1 MGMSWAEHSVEI
13 EAPIETSFA
22 AIVDYES
29 FPHWQQA
36 VDSVEVLDRYADGLG
51 HRVRLFVDAKVRK
64 IDYVLAYGYDRPTE
78 ISWDF
83 VEGNGMRDADGLYTF
98 EELGPERTRATYR
111 LGADPELPVPG
122 MIVRRTHKQL
132 VKRSAE
138 DLKAEAERRHA
149 AGEAPDESAPEAPAP
164 SADEEP
170 AGAGIPGREAEEMPN
185 EAGPGREAEEM
196 PDEAGPGRKAEEM
209 PGGAKSD
216 WVPKAEREATSRPGP
231 EPAAGP
237 GSPGPPGPEEL
248 AAALLDKAV
257 STGRD
262 VTEGVVRAGIGAA
275 ESAIGIGR
283 EVSDGLIRRV
293 NRKLG
298 ADRDDRDDDR

>member
-29 FPHWQQA
+29 FPRWQQA
-36 VDSVEVLDRYADGLG
+36 VDSVEVLDRHADGLG

-111 LGADPELPVPG
+111 FGADPELPVPG

-138 DLKAEAERRHA
+138 DLKAEAERRFRTGEDA
-149 AGEAPDESAPEAPAP
+149 AGARAP
-164 SADEEP
+164 SVDDEP
-170 AGAGIPGREAEEMPN
+170 GGAGIPGREAEEMPGG
-185 EAGPGREAEEM
+185 AGPGRE
-196 PDEAGPGRKAEEM
+196 AEEM

-262 VTEGVVRAGIGAA
+262 VAEGVVRAGIGAA

-293 NRKLG
+293 NRKLDDESG
-298 ADRDDRDDDR
+298 DRDDDR